1 MSIGMKTLVTDNYQ
15 RILKWNLAAPSTVS
29 GWRKLQR
36 HPEWVEQLY
45 SMQLI
50 LDDLMRENQ
59 ELITTIKVLSK
70 MVKEKGDE

>member
-45 SMQLI
+45 SMQLTI
-50 LDDLMRENQ
+50 HGLVEENQ
-59 ELITTIKVLSK
+59 ELRTTIKVLST